1 MNQRQLLKASGVL
14 VLGATTT
21 QGVIH
26 LLSDAVKVDTGAAKR
41 SVVTITRTG
50 RFNDPRYGEFELTQ
64 SMFDSMIK
72 NFNDGV
78 YGQEIF
84 IDIAHKPEDG
94 AGAVVKRL
102 FTDRGRLRAEV
113 EWFELGINKVTKEGF
128 KYLSAEIHLNY
139 VSNEAG
145 TNGQYSEFG
154 PTLLGAGLVTRPCI
168 KNLDQIELSEAC
180 LHECPTYLSESLA
193 QKFSEERQTMWKQ
206 LIAQFESKLKGMK
219 LSAEQHTAMVKLL
232 TDSLSGISDETQ
244 ATKLSE
250 QFEGVAMQLSE
261 SGNSAVPVIN
271 LTGGSL
277 SEADVLR
284 ILGEQASKTAQEQ
297 AEKQQ
302 KLTAKVKIFT
312 EAIDKAEGLS
322 DEVKKEL
329 KEASAL
335 ISVDMSDEQITKLAE
350 NQIKHGN
357 EKMVSIQ
364 LNGLGF
370 GSVTGSLTQ
379 TPDQQRESLQL
390 QAQIHSALRNTN
402 TYALGQL
409 RLTEEK
415 ELPVFARQVLAEFD
429 RLHHHKIHA
438 ERLALTGQGS
448 ANIVSDSE
456 LPVSVQR
463 EVIREALSDL
473 NVLQLVQTLTDFSAS
488 ATTNIPYENRDVSA
502 IMGDGIV
509 FEHGTIPKVKNSQR
523 MDLAY
528 VLPMKVA
535 FEVSNELMHFS
546 KSSTINWDAWGRNVA
561 TASRIIKELV
571 ARRIVNTMQ
580 RVADSYLAA
589 PIQGED
595 IANQLQDKAEFK
607 TAQFPIVAPHQQ
619 YDLQGNTVG
628 NAENPITLQIDGT
641 TIQPYDGSGT
651 QAQGTYYIV
660 TSYNLGKFVL
670 VDESGDLKPVTA
682 NAASVGYSFA
692 TNIVKV
698 DSDIPDGMAPEKH
711 YNKLLQAI
719 GRRKAI
725 MKDDRF
731 VTPDFLLMSNTLND
745 TCTNAEQFVASMKR
759 NGSDTT
765 AQGDLEM
772 VKALPAF
779 STNAPATHLGD
790 ERIIMGQKG
799 ALTYTVVKPFTLSEM
814 QEARDANGQLK
825 GGKEAY
831 GEEYNAIH
839 CPKPIR
845 NRFTSVLFYSQ
856 SGR

>member
-1 MNQRQLLKASGVL
+1 MIKSHLTASVVL
-14 VLGATTT
+14 ALSSSAP

-26 LLSDAVKVDTGAAKR
+26 LLSDAVKVDTSNKR

-50 RFNDPRYGEFELTQ
+50 KFCDPRYGEFELTQ
-64 SMFDSMIK
+64 QMFDSMIK
-72 NFNDGV
+72 NFNAGV
-78 YGQEIF
+78 YGQEIN

-94 AGAVVKRL
+94 AGAVVRRL

-113 EWFELGINKVTKEGF
+113 EWYELGINKVTKDGF
-128 KYLSAEIHLNY
+128 KYLSAEIHPNY

-145 TNGQYSEFG
+145 ENGQYPEFG

-168 KNLDQIELSEAC
+168 KNLDKIELSEAS

-193 QKFSEERQTMWKQ
+193 NKFSEERQTMWTQ
-206 LIAQFESKLKGMK
+206 LIALFEKQLKGFK

-232 TDSLSGISDETQ
+232 TDSLTGISDEAQ
-244 ATKLSE
+244 AKVLSE
-250 QFEGVAMQLSE
+250 QIEGIAKQLSE
-261 SGNSAVPVIN
+261 SGNSSVPVIN
-271 LTGGSL
+271 LNGGSL
-277 SEADVLR
+277 SEADVVR
-284 ILGEQASKTAQEQ
+284 ILSEQAAKSLQAQ
-297 AEKQQ
+297 ADAKQ
-302 KLTAKVKIFT
+302 KLDAKVKIFT

-329 KEASAL
+329 KETQDL
-335 ISVDMSDEQITKLAE
+335 ITVEMSDEQVTKLAE
-350 NQIKHGN
+350 NQIAHGN
-357 EKMVSIQ
+357 QKMVSIQ
-364 LNGLGF
+364 LSEMGFMGSPSGL
-370 GSVTGSLTQ
+370 VMP

-390 QAQIHSALRNTN
+390 QEQIHANLRNTN

-409 RLTEEK
+409 HLTEEK
-415 ELPVFARQVLAEFD
+415 NLPAFCRQVLAEFD
-429 RLHHHKIHA
+429 RKNHRRIHA
-438 ERLALTGQGS
+438 ERLVLAGQGG
-448 ANIVSDSE
+448 ANVMSDSE

-488 ATTNIPYENRDVSA
+488 ATTQIPYESRDVSA

-546 KSSTINWDAWGRNVA
+546 KSSAINWDAWGRNVA
-561 TASRIIKELV
+561 TASRIIKEMV
-571 ARRIVNTMQ
+571 ARRIVNAMQ

-589 PIQGED
+589 DVNGEA
-595 IANQLQDKAEFK
+595 ITAQLQDSYEFK
-607 TAQFPIVAPHQQ
+607 TAQFPVVAPHQQ

-628 NAENPITLQIDGT
+628 NTENPMVLTIDATQIKPFDGT
-641 TIQPYDGSGT
+641 GS
-651 QAQGTYYIV
+651 QAAGTYYIV

-670 VDESGDLKPVTA
+670 VDESGALKSVTA
-682 NAASVGYSFA
+682 GAASISYSYA

-698 DSDIPDGMAPEKH
+698 DSDIPDGVTPEKH

-731 VTPDFLLMSNTLND
+731 ITPDFLLMSHTLND

-759 NGSDTT
+759 NGTDTN

-772 VKALPAF
+772 VKALPAY

-799 ALTYTVVKPFTLSEM
+799 AMAYSVVKPFTLSDM

-845 NRFTSVLFYSQ
+845 NRFTSVLFYSAT
-856 SGR
+856 GR

>member
-1 MNQRQLLKASGVL
+1 MNRRQFFKASGVL

-26 LLSDAVKVDTGAAKR
+26 LLSDAVKVDAGTTKR

-50 RFNDPRYGEFELTQ
+50 KFYDPRYGEFELTQ

-78 YGQEIF
+78 YGQDIF

-113 EWFELGINKVTKEGF
+113 EWFELGIHKVTKEGF
-128 KYLSAEIHLNY
+128 KYLSAEIHPNY

-145 TNGQYSEFG
+145 PDGQYPQFG
-154 PTLLGAGLVTRPCI
+154 PTLLGAGFVTRPCI
-168 KNLDQIELSEAC
+168 KNLDKIELSEAC

-193 QKFSEERQTMWKQ
+193 QKLSEERQNMWKQ
-206 LIAQFESKLKGMK
+206 LIAQFASKLKGMK
-219 LSAEQHTAMVKLL
+219 LSAEQHTAMVQLL
-232 TDSLSGISDETQ
+232 TESLNGISDEAQ

-250 QFEGVAMQLSE
+250 QFEAVAKQLSE
-261 SGNSAVPVIN
+261 SGVTNAPVIQ
-271 LTGGSL
+271 LTGSSLTEDDVKRIL
-277 SEADVLR
+277 SEQATAATAA
-284 ILGEQASKTAQEQ
+284 EQAKK
-297 AEKQQ
+297 EK
-302 KLTAKVKIFT
+302 LAAKVKLFT
-312 EAIDKAEGLS
+312 DAIDKAEGLS
-322 DEVKKEL
+322 DDVKKEL

-350 NQIKHGN
+350 NQITHGN
-357 EKMVSIQ
+357 QKIVSIQ
-364 LNGLGF
+364 LSGLGF

-390 QAQIHSALRNTN
+390 QAQIHS
-402 TYALGQL
+402 
-409 RLTEEK
+409 
-415 ELPVFARQVLAEFD
+415 
-429 RLHHHKIHA
+429 
-438 ERLALTGQGS
+438 ERLALMGQSS

-488 ATTNIPYENRDVSA
+488 ATTQIPYENRDVSA
-502 IMGDGIV
+502 LMGDGIV
-509 FEHGTIPKVKNSQR
+509 FERGSIPKVKNSQR

-546 KSSTINWDAWGRNVA
+546 KSSVINWDAWGRNVA

-580 RVADSYLAA
+580 RVADSYLA
-589 PIQGED
+589 GEITGEN
-595 IANQLQDKAEFK
+595 IAAQLQDSANFK
-607 TAQFPIVAPHQQ
+607 TAQFPVVAPHQQ
-619 YDLQGNTVG
+619 YDLQGNTIG
-628 NAENPITLQIDGT
+628 AAENPITLTINGT
-641 TIQPYDGSGT
+641 EIQPYDGSGK
-651 QAQGTYYIV
+651 QAAGTYYIV
-660 TSYNLGKFVL
+660 TSYNLGKFLL
-670 VDESGDLKPVTA
+670 VDEGGAVKTVTA
-682 NAASVGYSFA
+682 ASATIRYNYA

-698 DSDIPDGMAPEKH
+698 DSDIPDGVTAEKH
-711 YNKLLQAI
+711 YNQLLQAI

-759 NGSDTT
+759 SGSDTN

-814 QEARDANGQLK
+814 QEARDANGQLN

-845 NRFTSVLFYSQ
+845 NRFTSVLFYSKT
-856 SGR
+856 GR

>member
-1 MNQRQLLKASGVL
+1 MFKSHLAASVVL
-14 VLGATTT
+14 ALSSSTA

-26 LLSDAVKVDTGAAKR
+26 LLSDAVKVDTSNKR
-41 SVVTITRTG
+41 SIVTITRTG
-50 RFNDPRYGEFELTQ
+50 TFHDPRYGEFELTQ
-64 SMFDSMIK
+64 QMFDSMIK
-72 NFNDGV
+72 NFNEGV
-78 YGQEIF
+78 FGQEIN

-94 AGAVVKRL
+94 AGAVVRRL

-113 EWFELGINKVTKEGF
+113 EWYELGINKVTKDGF
-128 KYLSAEIHLNY
+128 KYLSAEIHPNY

-145 TNGQYSEFG
+145 QDGKYQQFG

-168 KNLDQIELSEAC
+168 KNLDKIELSEAS
-180 LHECPTYLSESLA
+180 LHDCPTYLSESLA
-193 QKFSEERQTMWKQ
+193 NKFSEERQTMWKQ
-206 LIAQFESKLKGMK
+206 LIALFEKQLKGLK
-219 LSAEQHTAMVKLL
+219 LTAEQHTAMVKLL
-232 TDSLSGISDETQ
+232 TDSLNGVSEEEKAKSLSDQVLDTAKLLSASGTTDT
-244 ATKLSE
+244 
-250 QFEGVAMQLSE
+250 
-261 SGNSAVPVIN
+261 PVIN
-271 LTGGSL
+271 LNGGSL
-277 SEADVLR
+277 TEEDVVR
-284 ILGEQASKTAQEQ
+284 ILGEQATKTATAQ
-297 AEKQQ
+297 AEQQQ
-302 KLTAKVKIFT
+302 KLEARVKIFT
-312 EAIDKAEGLS
+312 DAIDNAEGLS
-322 DEVKKEL
+322 DDIKKEL
-329 KEASAL
+329 KEAKDL
-335 ISVDMSDEQITKLAE
+335 ITTEMTEEQVTKLAE
-350 NQIKHGN
+350 NQISHGN
-357 EKMVSIQ
+357 QKMVSVQ
-364 LNGLGF
+364 LGEMGF
-370 GSVTGSLTQ
+370 GHVAGSVTQ

-390 QAQIHSALRNTN
+390 QSQIHSALRNTN
-402 TYALGQL
+402 TYSLGQL
-409 RLTEEK
+409 NLTEEK

-429 RLHHHKIHA
+429 RLHHRQIHA
-438 ERLALTGQGS
+438 ERLALTGQGG
-448 ANIVSDSE
+448 ANVISDTE

-509 FEHGTIPKVKNSQR
+509 FEHNTIPKVKNSQR

-580 RVADSYLAA
+580 RVADSHLAA
-589 PIQGED
+589 KANDED
-595 IANQLQDKAEFK
+595 IAAQLQGAYIIK

-628 NAENPITLQIDGT
+628 APENPITLTIDGQQV
-641 TIQPYDGSGT
+641 QPFDGSGKQT
-651 QAQGTYYIV
+651 AGTYYV
-660 TSYNLGKFVL
+660 VQSYNLGKLVL
-670 VDESGDLKPVTA
+670 VDEAGELKSVTA
-682 NAASVGYSFA
+682 TNASITYSYA

-745 TCTNAEQFVASMKR
+745 TCTNAETFVASMKR
-759 NGSDTT
+759 SGTDTT
-765 AQGDLEM
+765 SQGDLEM
-772 VKALPAF
+772 VKSLPAF

-845 NRFTSVLFYSQ
+845 NRFTSVLFYSAT
-856 SGR
+856 SR

>member
-1 MNQRQLLKASGVL
+1 MIKSHLAASVIL
-14 VLGATTT
+14 ALSSSTPK
-21 QGVIH
+21 GVIH
-26 LLSDAVKVDTGAAKR
+26 LLSDAVKVDTSSKR
-41 SVVTITRTG
+41 SIVTITRTG
-50 RFNDPRYGEFELTQ
+50 KFYDPRYGEFELTQ
-64 SMFDSMIK
+64 QMFDSMIK
-72 NFNDGV
+72 NFNQNV
-78 YGQEIF
+78 FGQEIN
-84 IDIAHKPEDG
+84 IDIAHKPEAG
-94 AGAVVKRL
+94 AGAVVRRL

-113 EWFELGINKVTKEGF
+113 EWYELGINKVTKDGF
-128 KYLSAEIHLNY
+128 KYLSAEIHPNY

-145 TNGQYSEFG
+145 VDGQYPSFG

-168 KNLDQIELSEAC
+168 KNLDKIELSEVS
-180 LHECPTYLSESLA
+180 LHSCPTYLSESLA
-193 QKFSEERQTMWKQ
+193 NKFSEERQTMWTQ
-206 LIAQFESKLKGMK
+206 LIALFEKQLKGLK

-232 TDSLSGISDETQ
+232 TDSLTGISDEAQ
-244 ATKLSE
+244 AKVLSE
-250 QFEGVAMQLSE
+250 QIEGVAKQLSE
-261 SGNSAVPVIN
+261 SGTTNIPIIQLS
-271 LTGGSL
+271 GGSL
-277 SEADVLR
+277 SEDDVKR
-284 ILGEQASKTAQEQ
+284 ILSEQTQASALALQQQQE
-297 AEKQQ
+297 
-302 KLTAKVKIFT
+302 KLAGKVKIFT
-312 EAIDKAEGLS
+312 DAIDKADGLS
-322 DEVKKEL
+322 DDVKTEL
-329 KEASAL
+329 KEASDL
-335 ISVDMSDEQITKLAE
+335 ITVEMTDEQVTKLAE
-350 NQIKHGN
+350 NQISHGN
-357 EKMVSIQ
+357 QKMVAVQ

-370 GSVTGSLTQ
+370 GSAVGSLTP

-429 RLHHHKIHA
+429 RLHHRQIHA
-438 ERLALTGQGS
+438 ERLALAGQGS
-448 ANIVSDSE
+448 ANIISDSE

-473 NVLQLVQTLTDFSAS
+473 NVLQLVQTLTDFGTS
-488 ATTNIPYENRDVSA
+488 ATTQIPYESRDVSA

-509 FEHGTIPKVKNSQR
+509 FENGTIPKVKNSQR

-546 KSSTINWDAWGRNVA
+546 QSSAINWDAWGRNVA
-561 TASRIIKELV
+561 TASRIIKEMV

-580 RVADSYLAA
+580 RVADSFLAA
-589 PIQGED
+589 AVNGEN
-595 IANQLQDKAEFK
+595 IAAQLQESYEFK
-607 TAQFPIVAPHQQ
+607 TVQFPIVAPHQQ
-619 YDLQGNTVG
+619 YDLQGNTIG
-628 NAENPITLQIDGT
+628 TTENPIVLTIDAT
-641 TIQPYDGSGT
+641 TVLPYDGTGT
-651 QAQGTYYIV
+651 QAAGTYYII

-670 VDESGDLKPVTA
+670 VDESGELKSVTA
-682 NAASVGYSFA
+682 GAATISYNYA

-698 DSDIPDGMAPEKH
+698 DSDIPDGTTPEKH

-745 TCTNAEQFVASMKR
+745 TCTNAEQFVVSMKR
-759 NGSDTT
+759 SGTDTN

-772 VKALPAF
+772 VKALPAY

-799 ALTYTVVKPFTLSEM
+799 AMTYSVVKPFTLSEM

-845 NRFTSVLFYSQ
+845 NRFTSVLFYSAT
-856 SGR
+856 GR